1 MPDEQQQDVG
11 RGEPSAHDS
20 GSAIGRDDLA
30 VRLSR
35 SARDMQQEDD
45 PAATLAAVVAAAVQL
60 VPGAD
65 QGSISAVTGRR
76 HITNEAASGEL
87 PRRVD
92 ALQQETGEGPC
103 LAAAYEQQTVR
114 VDDMATEPRWPTFAR
129 RAAEAGAGSMLSLQ
143 LFVSGDNLGALNL
156 YGEPGAF
163 DDESEHVGLL
173 FASHAAIAYSAAR
186 RESQL
191 LRAVGTR
198 ELIGQAQ
205 GILME
210 RHKIP
215 AHEAFARLIT
225 ASQDRNVKLREIAES
240 LIETG
245 MTPVNGPG

>member
-1 MPDEQQQDVG
+1 VPSQDHADDG
-11 RGEPSAHDS
+11 RGLPSADDD
-20 GSAIGRDDLA
+20 GSAAGLDDLA

-35 SARDMQQEDD
+35 SARDMQREDD
-45 PAATLAAVVAAAVQL
+45 PATTLAAVVTAAVQL

-65 QGSISAVTGRR
+65 EGSITAVTGRR
-76 HITNEAASGEL
+76 HVTNEAASGDL

-103 LAAAYEQQTVR
+103 LDSAYEQETVR
-114 VDDMATEPRWPTFAR
+114 VDDMSSEQRWPTFAR

-156 YGEPGAF
+156 YGGRGAF

-173 FASHAAIAYSAAR
+173 FAAHAAIAYAAAR
-186 RESQL
+186 REAQL

-210 RHKIP
+210 RHRIP
-215 AHEAFARLIT
+215 ASEAFARLVV
-225 ASQDRNVKLREIAES
+225 ASQHRNVKLRQIAEA

-245 MTPVNGPG
+245 VTPGATGR